1 MTFEEIL
8 TEIKETEIG
17 KSLRSSELY
26 SALIKSQ
33 EILGE
38 RADNFAKELSKE
50 QKNEFSL
57 LEELTCEYVQK
68 CELESFYYGFKLG
81 QLFGK
86 IQ

>member
-17 KSLRSSELY
+17 KALRSSELY

-38 RADNFAKELSKE
+38 RADNFDKELSKE
-50 QKNEFSL
+50 QKM
-57 LEELTCEYVQK
+57 
-68 CELESFYYGFKLG
+68 SFLC
-81 QLFGK
+81 LRS
-86 IQ
+86 